1 MPHTPVGIT
10 IADVLLF
17 VLSWILISIVVY
29 FTSKF
34 FTRDSTLSKA
44 FLATLAALV
53 VYAVLYG
60 ISSFFLKGIIPQIIG
75 FIGILWA
82 FKTVFNVG
90 WLGALGIAVLSA
102 VMLIIVDFIVVLLL
116 GVGHSLLHV

>member
-1 MPHTPVGIT
+1 MVGLSLE
-10 IADVLLF
+10 DVFLF
-17 VLSWILISIVVY
+17 LLSWVLISIVVY
-29 FTSKF
+29 FASKF

-53 VYAVLYG
+53 VFAVLYG

-75 FIGILWA
+75 FIGILWV

-102 VMLIIVDFIVVLLL
+102 VMLIIVEFIVVLLF